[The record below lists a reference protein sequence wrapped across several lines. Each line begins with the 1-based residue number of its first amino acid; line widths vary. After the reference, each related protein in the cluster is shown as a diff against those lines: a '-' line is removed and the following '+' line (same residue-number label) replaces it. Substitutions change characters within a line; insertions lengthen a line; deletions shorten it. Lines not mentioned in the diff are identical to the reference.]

1 MKDIYRPLGSL
12 VGQCLYLLNT
22 KSRKIA
28 FIDTARCFPE
38 RSRAEV
44 EDLVKHHFIEQARL
58 RIKAWIERHKE

>member
-1 MKDIYRPLGSL
+1 MKNIYRPLGSL

-28 FIDTARCFPE
+28 FIDIARSFPK

-44 EDLVKHHFIEQARL
+44 EDLVKHRFIEQARL
-58 RIKAWIERHKE
+58 RIKVWIEICKK